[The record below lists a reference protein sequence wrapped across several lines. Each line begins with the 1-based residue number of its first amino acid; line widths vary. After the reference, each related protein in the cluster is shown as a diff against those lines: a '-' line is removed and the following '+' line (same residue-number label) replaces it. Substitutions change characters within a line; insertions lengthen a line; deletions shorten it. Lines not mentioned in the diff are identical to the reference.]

1 MAPGQPPE
9 RRPRVR
15 RRLRTPG
22 EAKAWRRRLMGY
34 GLIGLFFV
42 VMVNA
47 LVGEGGYL
55 ATLQAGSDADEL
67 SAELHRVTRENE
79 DLLEKSR
86 SLREDRAALES
97 AARDQ
102 GFIYPG
108 ETVVIL
114 KDPAPVPSH
123 PTPPAERGR

>member
-1 MAPGQPPE
+1 MAPGPSPE

-55 ATLQAGSDADEL
+55 ATLRADSKVAELEADLHRINRENDEL
-67 SAELHRVTRENE
+67 L
-79 DLLEKSR
+79 SR
-86 SLREDRAALES
+86 SQSLREDRAALEA
-97 AARDQ
+97 AAREQ

-123 PTPPAERGR
+123 PTPPAERAR